1 MSNIIGWQ
9 YRILLDGAGSFVET
23 VPVPNNTQAKVILEN
38 KYPQA
43 KQIIPIGPVK
53 D

>member
-1 MSNIIGWQ
+1 MSNISGWQ
-9 YRILLDGAGSFVET
+9 YRVLLEGAGSFVET
-23 VPVPNNTQAKVILEN
+23 VPVPDNIQAKVILEN

-43 KQIIPIGPVK
+43 KQITPVGPVR